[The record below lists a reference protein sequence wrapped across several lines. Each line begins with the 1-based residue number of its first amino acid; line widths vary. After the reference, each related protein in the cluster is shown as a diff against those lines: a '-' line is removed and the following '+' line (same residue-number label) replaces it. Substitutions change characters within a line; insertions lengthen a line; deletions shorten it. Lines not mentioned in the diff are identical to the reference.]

1 MKHRKQRTLA
11 EITLDIEGLAE
22 EFRIALHRNDP
33 PTDPLDFQQ
42 RIVQAA
48 QQLQDGTPLKDLL
61 DESELFD
68 AIQMLSDILVTTGVR
83 LPTDDR

>member
-11 EITLDIEGLAE
+11 EITLDIEELSE

-33 PTDPLDFQQ
+33 PTTPLDFQQ
-42 RIVQAA
+42 RIVRAA
-48 QQLQDGTPLKDLL
+48 QQSQEGTPLKDLL

-68 AIQMLSDILVTTGVR
+68 ALQMLADILVTTGVR
-83 LPTDDR
+83 MPTDDR